1 MVRLAHHVTG
11 RNSNLGGTHPPI
23 CRDPPT
29 ALQRRAADPVLAA
42 CSVRSGASRLFGNV
56 QHASPL
62 AIDLL
67 MGTIVQ
73 KHYAAYNVVAAAVRA
88 GGGSGGG
95 GGGGG
100 GGGLYSGDGGSGS
113 GGGGVPELA
122 LWQQAQRE
130 IASLWWYHANLVP
143 YSRGS
148 LTTGV
153 LLHHALWLAL
163 LPEARH
169 EAALICIPPFRRDML
184 MDFEAVSVPRLE
196 DWVDGVYWGL
206 FEGDAKDM
214 LGCLAAEH
222 RASSVFKVAVT
233 VDGDLGLY

>member
-67 MGTIVQ
+67 MGTTVQ

-88 GGGSGGG
+88 GGGSGG
-95 GGGGG
+95 
-100 GGGLYSGDGGSGS
+100 

-169 EAALICIPPFRRDML
+169 EAALLCIPPFRRDML